1 MLKEYLIRYRIDREA
16 TFGVAIVV
24 AASPQAAISL
34 LEAQGS
40 YNGAG
45 YKYQITEIAV
55 INDTDKYNT
64 PSILEEISTSA
75 GYSAYEIAKKY
86 GYTGSEEEWL
96 TSLKGKDG
104 KQGPQGP
111 QGPKGNKGDIGSK
124 GDKGADGKDAICMIP
139 ITHSELV
146 KLRDAKELEPG
157 TFYRITDYVTKVKP
171 NHNGL
176 NNTRSAEHPFDIIV
190 QALDKSTLSE
200 NAQTI
205 LHDGDTYFADS
216 NLNAWQL
223 KYSLDADVK
232 RFAWGE
238 DGAADRGV
246 IYGMTDEFNNFLPF
260 DFKNI
265 QFKDGND
272 WFYVFGATDTSL
284 SGGARGNYINCV
296 ADNKS
301 LFRIIFKGATEFNY
315 FEFKFIDND
324 GVGIIFN
331 GDCKANMI
339 HNTSAGFKFIYV
351 TEGFYSNNLSNNTH
365 GSFELFGRM
374 TGVSIA
380 YANNLTVKGNF
391 FGGSFYGNGTF
402 QLVDSN
408 GNNKA
413 ARNMKVNF
421 GFNESIVK
429 LVFDGTTSSNVSY
442 LIDTEIHASDWGEYE
457 QMINIDTYL
466 NKNKRYQYLK
476 ISKNSA
482 GDIKVW
488 CEADLVD

>member
-1 MLKEYLIRYRIDREA
+1 MLKEYLVRYNINKRDY
-16 TFGVAIVV
+16 FGVAVVV
-24 AASPQAAISL
+24 ASSMQNAIDIL
-34 LEAQGS
+34 KAQGA
-40 YNGAG
+40 YNGTPNSYIILEVAL
-45 YKYQITEIAV
+45 
-55 INDTDKYNT
+55 INDTDQYNAAC
-64 PSILEEISTSA
+64 ILEEIFTTN
-75 GYSAYEIAKKY
+75 GDSAYELAVKH
-86 GYTGSEEEWL
+86 GYKGTETQWLESLRGEE
-96 TSLKGKDG
+96 G

-111 QGPKGNKGDIGSK
+111 RGEKGDP
-124 GDKGADGKDAICMIP
+124 GKVYCN

-146 KLRDAKELEPG
+146 DLKNKGNLISG

-171 NHNGL
+171 NHNGW

-190 QALDKSTLSE
+190 QALDKNTLSE
-200 NAQTI
+200 NAQAI
-205 LHDGDTYFADS
+205 LHEGDTYFADS
-216 NLNAWQL
+216 NLKAWQL
-223 KYSLDADVK
+223 KYSLNADAE

-238 DGAADRGV
+238 DEAADRGV

-284 SGGARGNYINCV
+284 SGSVRCNYINCV

-301 LFRIIFKGATEFNY
+301 LFRIIFKGVTEFNH

-339 HNTSAGFKFIYV
+339 RNTSAGFKFIYV
-351 TEGFYSNNLSNNTH
+351 TEGFYGNSLSNNTH
-365 GSFELFGRM
+365 GAFELFGRM

-380 YANNLTVKGNF
+380 YANNLTVRGNF

-429 LVFDGTTSSNVSY
+429 LVFDGTTSSNVSH
-442 LIDTEIHASDWGEYE
+442 LLDTEIHASDWGEYE
-457 QMINIDTYL
+457 QTINIDTYL

-476 ISKNSA
+476 IAKNSN